1 MSNATS
7 RSFIFVK
14 QNKDPILI
22 ESVPDEHEEAY
33 DFVPSFWWNNRRYFL
48 QDFIRCHNNPWIGSV
63 EFPEYIHAYEA
74 DQYVNPLFIE
84 LIGDEH
90 INIYEEHIT

>member
-1 MSNATS
+1 MPNNTL
-7 RSFIFVK
+7 RSYVFIK
-14 QNKDPILI
+14 QNKDTIPI
-22 ESVPDEHEEAY
+22 ESVPDEHEEAC
-33 DFVPSFWWNNRRYFL
+33 DFIPSFWWNNRRYFL

-84 LIGDEH
+84 LIGDKH
-90 INIYEEHIT
+90 INIYEEHIW